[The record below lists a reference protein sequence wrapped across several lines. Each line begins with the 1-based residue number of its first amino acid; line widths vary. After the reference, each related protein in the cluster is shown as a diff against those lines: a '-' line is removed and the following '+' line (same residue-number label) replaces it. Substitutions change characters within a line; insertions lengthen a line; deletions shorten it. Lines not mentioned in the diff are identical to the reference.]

1 MSRIWAALRSIA
13 IVCLLLGAAALPVGA
28 ASPDFVH
35 DRDVGPEH
43 PRSTLISHT
52 EQANSTGEQNT
63 TVTEPSTTVAEQG
76 PGILEIYPNTYRH
89 GNEGEFLV
97 VSITDAGNW
106 TVRDNTASLTLPD
119 NHSGP
124 IAISPD
130 PPVARTLTDV
140 PVIEAPDGFR
150 LAQDGETI
158 RLEQNGSI
166 VDEVTYGRAPEG
178 TRWLK
183 GADSRWVPIGLEPRA
198 EAPTGSA
205 TVTTFVL
212 PDAPESAIEPIKSAT
227 DRVYVGGYTL
237 SSKRVATA
245 LIDAHERGVDVR
257 VVLEGEPVGGVSDRQ
272 AAVLDTL
279 VANGVEVQVFAG
291 EKRRFEFHHP
301 KYAVV
306 DDRAIVLTENWKP
319 SGTGGN
325 ASRGWGVV
333 VDSGETADE
342 LAAVFRHD
350 TAWDDTTPWEQYRA
364 RVETTE
370 QRQPAGSYPANH
382 APRQIDGANV
392 TVLTAPGNAE
402 HAIVDRIDGADSR
415 VEVIQ
420 PSIDGPDQALTKAV
434 LRAAERGVSVRVLV
448 SDAWYDIDRNR
459 ALAEELNGY
468 AADRG
473 LPFEMRVDE
482 SGDRYQRIH
491 AKGVLV
497 DDTVILGSM
506 NWNDNAAENNREVAV
521 AIDSPEAA
529 AYYRGVFDRDF
540 ERQSDDSFEYRRV
553 GLVVLV
559 GIVATITLV
568 AARKRLRFAD

>member
-1 MSRIWAALRSIA
+1 MSRIWGALRSIA
-13 IVCLLLGAAALPVGA
+13 IVCVLLGAAAFPVGA

-43 PRSTLISHT
+43 PQSTPISHN
-52 EQANSTGEQNT
+52 EHANSTGEQNT
-63 TVTEPSTTVAEQG
+63 TVTEPSTSVTEQG
-76 PGILEIYPNTYRH
+76 PGILEIYPNTYRR

-97 VSITDAGNW
+97 VAVTDAGNW
-106 TVRDNTASLTLPD
+106 TVRDNTARLTLPE

-130 PPVARTLTDV
+130 PTVARTLTDA
-140 PVIEAPDGFR
+140 PVIEASNGFR
-150 LAQDGETI
+150 LSQDGETI

-178 TRWLK
+178 SRWVS
-183 GADSRWVPIGLEPRA
+183 GADPGWVPIGLEPRA
-198 EAPTGSA
+198 EAPTGTA
-205 TVTTFVL
+205 TLTAFVL

-237 SSKRVATA
+237 SSERVETA

-257 VVLEGEPVGGVSDRQ
+257 VVLEGQPVGGVSTRQ

-279 VANGVEVQVFAG
+279 VANGVVVQVFVG
-291 EKRRFEFHHP
+291 EKRRFAFHHP

-333 VDSGETADE
+333 IDSEETADE
-342 LAAVFRHD
+342 LAAVFHHD
-350 TAWDDTTPWEQYRA
+350 TAWDDTTPWEQYRT

-370 QRQPAGSYPANH
+370 QHQPAGSYPANH
-382 APRQIDGANV
+382 APRQIDSANV

-402 HAIVDRIDGADSR
+402 HAIVNRIDDADSR

-420 PSIDGPDQALTKAV
+420 PSIDGPNQALTKAV

-468 AADRG
+468 ATDRG
-473 LPFEMRVDE
+473 LPFEMRVDK
-482 SGDRYQRIH
+482 SGDRYRRIH

-506 NWNDNAAENNREVAV
+506 NWNDNAAQNNREVAV
-521 AIDSPEAA
+521 AIDSPAAA

-540 ERQSDDSFEYRRV
+540 ERQSDNSFEYRRV
-553 GLVVLV
+553 GLAVLV

-568 AARKRLRFAD
+568 AARKHLRFAE